1 MLIKMQQHQDLQ
13 LNLHEV
19 IKMASLGKDTR
30 LVMTILFVGAVS
42 GMNVYFYANYGAD
55 LPWSKLSHAVLFSLL
70 TIGGIMGIKA
80 FFDLVM
86 NDRMELWLL
95 DRKIN
100 MYWEKKNR
108 ENQQKQKIT
117 DHMRQNGL
125 MSNYQAPADELP
137 SSFLEQMQ

>member
-1 MLIKMQQHQDLQ
+1 
-13 LNLHEV
+13 
-19 IKMASLGKDTR
+19 MAALGKDTR
-30 LVMTILFVGAVS
+30 LVMTMLFVGAIS

-55 LPWSKLSHAVLFSLL
+55 LPWSALSHAVLFSLI

-100 MYWEKKNR
+100 MYWEKKKR
-108 ENQQKQKIT
+108 EEQQRQKIV
-117 DHMRQNGL
+117 DNMRQKNMMGY
-125 MSNYQAPADELP
+125 NQPDTDQVPAV
-137 SSFLEQMQ
+137 FLEQ

>member
-1 MLIKMQQHQDLQ
+1 
-13 LNLHEV
+13 
-19 IKMASLGKDTR
+19 MAAINKDTR

-80 FFDLVM
+80 FFDLIM

-95 DRKIN
+95 DRKIRF
-100 MYWEKKNR
+100 YWEKKQR
-108 ENQQKQKIT
+108 EEQQRQKVMESMRQHGQFVNSPYQNQQEVPI
-117 DHMRQNGL
+117 
-125 MSNYQAPADELP
+125 E
-137 SSFLEQMQ
+137 FLEQNM

>member
-1 MLIKMQQHQDLQ
+1 
-13 LNLHEV
+13 
-19 IKMASLGKDTR
+19 MAAINKDTR

-80 FFDLVM
+80 VFDLIM

-95 DRKIN
+95 DRKIKT
-100 MYWEKKNR
+100 YWEKKAR
-108 ENQQKQKIT
+108 EEQQKQKVMES
-117 DHMRQNGL
+117 MRAQGYFN
-125 MSNYQAPADELP
+125 NNNPYQQQPQEIGIE
-137 SSFLEQMQ
+137 FLEQNM